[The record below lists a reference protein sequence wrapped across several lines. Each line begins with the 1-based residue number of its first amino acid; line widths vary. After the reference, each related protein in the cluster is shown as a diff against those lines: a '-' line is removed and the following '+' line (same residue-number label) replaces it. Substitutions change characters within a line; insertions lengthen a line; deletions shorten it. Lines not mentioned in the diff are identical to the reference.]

1 MEEENVAMDPAADG
15 QSTVGPSSKVVTH
28 SGGGDHG
35 GFSLDNKNKML
46 KESLVWQSVGNVSGR
61 AVTFKGISHCFSA
74 DQKWQQKWG
83 CCYFCY
89 LS

>member
-15 QSTVGPSSKVVTH
+15 QPTVGPSSKVVTH

-35 GFSLDNKNKML
+35 GFILDDKNKML

-61 AVTFKGISHCFSA
+61 AVTFKGTI
-74 DQKWQQKWG
+74 Q
-83 CCYFCY
+83 CC
-89 LS
+89 SDD